1 MGIRSVPP
9 IVSAVVMISPQ
20 MRYLI
25 VNADDFGYT
34 DGVNRGILDAHDEGI
49 VTSASLMVERPAAAE
64 AAVQARERPGFG
76 VGLHVELRSW
86 RTSRFPR
93 RGSARSAEA
102 VERRAAADLHRQLDR
117 FRRLVGREP
126 SHLDSHQHRHMVEI
140 VRPAFEEAATE
151 LGIPLRRLDRRIRFC
166 GDFYGH
172 DGRGRPE
179 HEAISVDA
187 LIRVIENLEDG
198 VTELCCH
205 PGYTDGL
212 DDWYRLEREQEIRA
226 LCDLRVRQAVER
238 EGVQLCSFEAVEHR
252 VSGPSAV

>member
-1 MGIRSVPP
+1 
-9 IVSAVVMISPQ
+9 MISPR

-34 DGVNRGILDAHDEGI
+34 DGVNRGILHAHDEGI

-64 AAVQARERPGFG
+64 AAAQARERPGFG
-76 VGLHVELRSW
+76 VGLHVELRTW
-86 RTSRFPR
+86 RTSWFPR
-93 RGSARSAEA
+93 RGSARSVEA
-102 VERRAAADLHRQLDR
+102 VERRATEDLQRQLDR

-126 SHLDSHQHRHMVEI
+126 SHLDSHQHRHMVEL

-151 LGIPLRRLDRRIRFC
+151 LGIPLRRLERGIRFC

-179 HEAISVDA
+179 HEAINVEA
-187 LIRVIENLEDG
+187 LIRLIENLEDG

-226 LCDLRVRQAVER
+226 LCDPRVRRAVEQK
-238 EGVQLCSFEAVEHR
+238 GVLLCSFEEVEHR
-252 VSGPSAV
+252 VSGRSAV

>member
-1 MGIRSVPP
+1 
-9 IVSAVVMISPQ
+9 MISPQ

-49 VTSASLMVERPAAAE
+49 VTSASLMVERLAAAE
-64 AAVQARERPGFG
+64 AAAQARERPGFR

-93 RGSARSAEA
+93 RGSARSAG
-102 VERRAAADLHRQLDR
+102 DLQRQLDR

-126 SHLDSHQHRHMVEI
+126 SHLDSHQHRHIVEL

-166 GDFYGH
+166 GDFSGH

-179 HEAISVDA
+179 PEAISVDA
-187 LIRVIENLEDG
+187 LIRLIENLEDG

-205 PGYTDGL
+205 PGYADGL
-212 DDWYRLEREQEIRA
+212 DDWYRLERVQEVRA
-226 LCDLRVRQAVER
+226 LCDPRVRLAVER
-238 EGVQLCSFEAVEHR
+238 EGVLLCSFEAVEHQ
-252 VSGPSAV
+252 VSGWSAV

>member
-1 MGIRSVPP
+1 
-9 IVSAVVMISPQ
+9 
-20 MRYLI
+20 
-25 VNADDFGYT
+25 
-34 DGVNRGILDAHDEGI
+34 

-64 AAVQARERPGFG
+64 AAAQAQERPGFG

-93 RGSARSAEA
+93 RGSARSAGA
-102 VERRAAADLHRQLDR
+102 VERRAAEDLQRQLDR

-126 SHLDSHQHRHMVEI
+126 SHLDSHQHRHIVEL

-179 HEAISVDA
+179 PEAISVDA
-187 LIRVIENLEDG
+187 LIRLIENLEDG

-205 PGYTDGL
+205 PGYADGL
-212 DDWYRLEREQEIRA
+212 DDWYRLERVQEVRA
-226 LCDLRVRQAVER
+226 LCDPRVRLAVER
-238 EGVQLCSFEAVEHR
+238 EGVLLCSFEAVEHR

>member
-1 MGIRSVPP
+1 
-9 IVSAVVMISPQ
+9 

-34 DGVNRGILDAHDEGI
+34 EGVNRGILDAHDEGI

-64 AAVQARERPGFG
+64 AAAQARERPGFG

-86 RTSRFPR
+86 RTSRFPK
-93 RGSARSAEA
+93 RGSAWSAEA
-102 VERRAAADLHRQLDR
+102 VERRAAEDLQHQLDL
-117 FRRLVGREP
+117 FLRLVGRRP
-126 SHLDSHQHRHMVEI
+126 THLDSHQHRHMVEL
-140 VRPAFEEAATE
+140 VRPAFEETASE
-151 LGIPLRRLDRRIRFC
+151 FGIPLRRLDRRIRFC

-187 LIRVIENLEDG
+187 LIRLIENLEDG

-205 PGYTDGL
+205 PGYKDGL

-226 LCDLRVRQAVER
+226 LCDPRVRDAVER
-238 EGVQLCSFEAVEHR
+238 ESVLLCSFEAVKPR
-252 VSGPSAV
+252 VSGRSAV